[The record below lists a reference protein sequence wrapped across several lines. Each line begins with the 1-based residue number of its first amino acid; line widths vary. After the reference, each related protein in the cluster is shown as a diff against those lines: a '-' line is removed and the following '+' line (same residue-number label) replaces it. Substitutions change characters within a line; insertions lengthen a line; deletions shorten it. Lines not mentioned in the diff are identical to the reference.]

1 MTRKYWNLRR
11 SVKKQICYL
20 QLQLDTHLGPEQLST
35 DVKVIT
41 METHL
46 VSVEAKEL
54 G

>member
-1 MTRKYWNLRR
+1 M
-11 SVKKQICYL
+11 KKQICYL

-35 DVKVIT
+35 DMEDIA